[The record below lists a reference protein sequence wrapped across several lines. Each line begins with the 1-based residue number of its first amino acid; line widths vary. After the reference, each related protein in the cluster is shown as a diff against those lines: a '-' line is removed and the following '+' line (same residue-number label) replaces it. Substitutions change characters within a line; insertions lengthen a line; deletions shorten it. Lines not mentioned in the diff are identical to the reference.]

1 MNLICITHFVLHI
14 STVFVGTFL
23 LCWSPYAVIMILS
36 IFYPDVMSPMASVIP
51 SMITKIGG
59 CFTPLVYLRRDRK
72 IRKVLTDIF
81 PCLRPKR
88 NPEEN
93 VSNQK
98 EFFLITTGN
107 CHVSMKDI
115 NTTLTNRR
123 DIQLPIT
130 NTAAITYNI

>member
-1 MNLICITHFVLHI
+1 
-14 STVFVGTFL
+14 
-23 LCWSPYAVIMILS
+23 MILS

-72 IRKVLTDIF
+72 IRKVLTDMF

-98 EFFLITTGN
+98 EFFFITTGN

-115 NTTLTNRR
+115 NTSIAFTQTVE
-123 DIQLPIT
+123 
-130 NTAAITYNI
+130 